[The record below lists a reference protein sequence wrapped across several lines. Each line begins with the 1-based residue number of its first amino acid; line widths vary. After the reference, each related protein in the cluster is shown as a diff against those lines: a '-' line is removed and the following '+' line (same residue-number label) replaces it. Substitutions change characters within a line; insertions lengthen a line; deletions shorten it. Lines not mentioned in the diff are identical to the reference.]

1 MAYNAAI
8 DSVYNHY
15 LTTYAPKSSVT
26 GKYDTHKKSELR
38 GIYNSMLKLN
48 KDTPLYILDTSEE
61 SREFAVG
68 LKEDARSLRNT
79 IASLGGLDDANMLN
93 KKTAYSTDDGMVSAE
108 YIKDSEEGGVPETFT
123 IEVTGLA
130 GPQEN
135 LGYALRSN
143 EPIGLEEGTY
153 SFDLSINDMSYEF
166 QFNIRPGDTNRDV
179 QDRLSRLVTNAN
191 VGVTADV
198 LEDGRGSSALRLTS
212 DEVGIK
218 GNKESIF
225 VVSDDNSSKNK
236 GAVDYLGI
244 DYVSKEASNAEFLL
258 NGEPRTASSNHFTI
272 DKTFE
277 LTLKGVHAYEGQT
290 SEIGVKTDIE
300 SISENV
306 GKLIEGYND
315 FVHTANEYQS
325 LHPKGNKLITEMERL
340 ISFYKG
346 GLNNLGMQV
355 DEQGMLEMDE
365 EAFRASLAHDEDY
378 SQLKVVKDFAS
389 SVLRKA
395 NQISLNPLEYVDK
408 TVVAYKNPGHNFT
421 SPYVSS
427 NYSGMLFNGY
437 C

>member
-8 DSVYNHY
+8 DGVYNHY

-48 KDTPLYILDTSEE
+48 KDTPLYILDSSEE

-108 YIKDSEEGGVPETFT
+108 YIRDAGEGEAPESFT

-135 LGYALRSN
+135 LGYALRS
-143 EPIGLEEGTY
+143 EDPVEIPEGTY
-153 SFDLSINDMSYEF
+153 SFDIAINDLNYEF
-166 QFNIRPGDTNRDV
+166 QFNIRQGDTNRDV
-179 QDRLSRLVTNAN
+179 QDRLSRLITNAN
-191 VGVTADV
+191 VGIVADV
-198 LEDGRGSSALRLTS
+198 LEDGRGASALRLTS
-212 DEVGIK
+212 EDVGLK
-218 GNKESIF
+218 GEKNRIF
-225 VVSDDNSSKNK
+225 SVSDDNTSKAK

-258 NGEPRTASSNHFTI
+258 NGEPRSASSNHFTI

-300 SISENV
+300 SITENV
-306 GKLIEGYND
+306 GRLITGFND
-315 FVHTANEYQS
+315 FVHTASVYQD
-325 LHPKGNKLITEMERL
+325 LHPKGGKLMSEMERL
-340 ISFYKG
+340 VSFYKG
-346 GLNNLGMQV
+346 GLNNLGMDV
-355 DEQGMLEMDE
+355 DDSGMLEMDE
-365 EAFRASLAHDEDY
+365 EAFKASLAHDEDY
-378 SQLKVVKDFAS
+378 SQLSVVRDFAS

-421 SPYVSS
+421 TPYVSS